1 MGVVNCSGKESSY
14 GLCRARLVGSESPG
28 YTQTRFDS
36 LNELRFCVKF
46 RAAVLQMGGRDF
58 YAKYC
63 NTMDYCLEVHS
74 LSLPLE
80 SRRNWRSTV
89 RSVIVKFA

>member
-46 RAAVLQMGGRDF
+46 RAAVLQMGGRVF
-58 YAKYC
+58 YAKKR

>member
-1 MGVVNCSGKESSY
+1 MVNCLGKESSY
-14 GLCRARLVGSESPG
+14 GLAALALWGQNPPG
-28 YTQTRFDS
+28 YTANQFAFEQIALLS
-36 LNELRFCVKF
+36 EF
-46 RAAVLQMGGRDF
+46 RAAVLKMGGRVF

>member
-46 RAAVLQMGGRDF
+46 RAAVLQMGGRVF

-63 NTMDYCLEVHS
+63 NKMDFV
-74 LSLPLE
+74 
-80 SRRNWRSTV
+80 WRCIHYRYRWKVEGTGDQ
-89 RSVIVKFA
+89 RPDP

>member
-46 RAAVLQMGGRDF
+46 RAAVLQMGGRVF
-58 YAKYC
+58 YAKY
-63 NTMDYCLEVHS
+63 
-74 LSLPLE
+74 LSL
-80 SRRNWRSTV
+80 
-89 RSVIVKFA
+89 IHI